1 MIENEEIP
9 SKPAPQTP
17 RPSAAKATNYLLIL
31 TILSLGMFGF
41 AYANAQWFV
50 LICQEVGLLTK
61 PAVASRGE
69 AEAGAIGRPLEVYFT
84 AAAND
89 NIPIAFSARE
99 SYQKTNVGKVRR
111 NEYTFVNLSNERIYF
126 KPVHDV
132 SPLLKN
138 LDDVLTLQ
146 KCFCFEQQMIEP
158 KQTYT
163 LPVEYV
169 FNEKLDPS
177 IDVISMRYSLF
188 PSTKA
193 DYEASQAAS
202 AADKAK
208 LSRNQ
213 GAQTP

>member
-1 MIENEEIP
+1 MIENDDKATESLP
-9 SKPAPQTP
+9 RTP
-17 RPSAAKATNYLLIL
+17 RPNSGKATNYLLIL
-31 TILSLGMFGF
+31 TILTLGMFGF

-61 PAVASRGE
+61 PAVASRGIAEE
-69 AEAGAIGRPLEVYFT
+69 AAVGRPLEVYFT
-84 AAAND
+84 ASAND

-99 SYQKTNVGKVRR
+99 SYQKSNIGKVRR
-111 NEYTFVNLSNERIYF
+111 NEYTFVNLSNQRIYF

-132 SPLLKN
+132 SPTIKN
-138 LDDVLTLQ
+138 LDDVLILQ
-146 KCFCFEQQMIEP
+146 KCFCFEQQLIEP
-158 KQTYT
+158 RQTYT

-169 FNEKLDPS
+169 FNDKLDPA

-213 GAQTP
+213 GAPAP